1 METISNRIIQ
11 LVDCLGGNKSE
22 FARKI
27 NVTPGYISKLGK
39 NPEQTPSERTIIDIC
54 KTFNVSYEWLK
65 TGQGEMFEGASDTAI
80 NALANA
86 YNLDNIDKE
95 IVSAYVKMSPQE
107 RKALTNFIKS
117 LIK

>member
-1 METISNRIIQ
+1 MNERIMCVRKTLKLTQ
-11 LVDCLGGNKSE
+11 EK
-22 FARKI
+22 FAKAIGLSQNFVWMIEKGERI
-27 NVTPGYISKLGK
+27 
-39 NPEQTPSERTIIDIC
+39 PSERTITDIC
-54 KTFNVSYEWLK
+54 KTFNVSYQWLT
-65 TGQGEMFEGASDTAI
+65 TGQGEMFEGVSDTCI
-80 NALANA
+80 DALANA